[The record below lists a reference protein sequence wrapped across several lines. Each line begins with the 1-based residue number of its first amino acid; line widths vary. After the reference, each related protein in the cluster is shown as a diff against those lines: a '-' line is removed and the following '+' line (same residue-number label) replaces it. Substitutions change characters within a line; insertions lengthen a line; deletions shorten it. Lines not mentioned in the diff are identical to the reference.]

1 MSTTKIE
8 WAEKSWNPITGCT
21 KVSEGCKN
29 CYAERMAKRLA
40 GRYGYPKDDPFRVT
54 FHPDRLDQPLRWKKP
69 STIFVCS
76 MSDLFHEDVNPKDI
90 DAVFD
95 VMAEAKQHQ
104 FILLTKRPQNIKE
117 KLYGITEEWPCR
129 ELGGG
134 DYLPNVFLGVTV
146 ENQDAMWRVGELL
159 KIPAAGYWI
168 SAEPMLGPLDIRDA
182 LHGYPEPYGGEQYL
196 VTREMAMDAGDLRL
210 EGQPYQFGEP
220 NWQQTCP
227 PLSGVVLGGES
238 GPGARPMHPDWA
250 RGVRDQCADS
260 GVPFMFK
267 QWGAWAPCYEASEGW
282 WCLSQHTGNEIAAR
296 IPNNTKILENKWD
309 ESCVSRV
316 GAKRAGRLL
325 GGREHNETAWRMPV

>member
-1 MSTTKIE
+1 MGTTKIE
-8 WAEKSWNPITGCT
+8 WAEKSWNTITGCT

-40 GRYGYPKDDPFRVT
+40 GRYGYPKDAPFRVT

-76 MSDLFHEDVNPKDI
+76 MGDLFHESVEPRDI
-90 DAVFD
+90 DAIFD
-95 VMAEAKQHQ
+95 VMFEAKQHT
-104 FILLTKRPQNIKE
+104 FLVLTKRPQNIQE

-134 DYLPNVFLGVTV
+134 DYLPNVHIGVTV

-159 KIPAAGYWI
+159 KIPAAGRWV
-168 SAEPMLGPLDIRDA
+168 SVEPMLGPVDLYPAFCGFQPPSWGCGPDI
-182 LHGYPEPYGGEQYL
+182 
-196 VTREMAMDAGDLRL
+196 
-210 EGQPYQFGEP
+210 
-220 NWQQTCP
+220 
-227 PLSGVVLGGES
+227 SGVVLGGES

-250 RGVRDQCADS
+250 RDVRDQCADS

-267 QWGAWAPCYEASEGW
+267 QYGAWRPTEPGDKVGYVFGDPHGEDDGERFC
-282 WCLSQHTGNEIAAR
+282 
-296 IPNNTKILENKWD
+296 PM
-309 ESCVSRV
+309 SRL

-325 GGREHNETAWRMPV
+325 DGREHNETAWGMPA

>member
-76 MSDLFHEDVNPKDI
+76 MGDLFHEDVNPKDI
-90 DAVFD
+90 DRVFD

-104 FILLTKRPQNIKE
+104 FILLTKRPQNIQE

-134 DYLPNVFLGVTV
+134 DYLPNVLLGVTV
-146 ENQDAMWRVGELL
+146 ENQQAANERIPELF
-159 KIPAAGYWI
+159 KIPAAGYWLSI
-168 SAEPMLGPLDIRDA
+168 EPLLGPVDIT
-182 LHGYPEPYGGEQYL
+182 EYL
-196 VTREMAMDAGDLRL
+196 GWCDPV
-210 EGQPYQFGEP
+210 PPFGRYDP
-220 NWQQTCP
+220 A
-227 PLSGVVLGGES
+227 LSGVVLGGES

-250 RGVRDQCADS
+250 RGMRDQCADS

-267 QWGAWAPCYEASEGW
+267 QWGAWAPA
-282 WCLSQHTGNEIAAR
+282 
-296 IPNNTKILENKWD
+296 PNAGIIRYKEEVVTVGDADMRRL
-309 ESCVSRV
+309 

-325 GGREHNETAWRMPV
+325 DGREHNETAWGMPA

>member
-1 MSTTKIE
+1 MGTTKIE

-29 CYAERMAKRLA
+29 CYAERMAKRLK
-40 GRYGYPKDDPFRVT
+40 GRYGYPEDDPFRVT
-54 FHPDRLDQPLRWKKP
+54 FHPDRLDQPLHWKKP

-76 MSDLFHEDVNPKDI
+76 MSDLFHEDVRPQDI
-90 DAVFD
+90 DRIFD
-95 VMAEAKQHQ
+95 IMFEAKQHK
-104 FILLTKRPQNIKE
+104 FLVLTKRPQNIQE

-146 ENQDAMWRVGELL
+146 ENQDAVWRIDELF
-159 KIPAAGYWI
+159 KIPAAGYWV
-168 SAEPMLGPLDIRDA
+168 SVEPMLGPVDISDA
-182 LHGYPEPYGGEQYL
+182 LNGYPERYGGGHRGL
-196 VTREMAMDAGDLRL
+196 VSRDMAIDAGMPEIEGDDL
-210 EGQPYQFGEP
+210 GWDYGD
-220 NWQQTCP
+220 WQQTTP

-267 QWGAWAPCYEASEGW
+267 QYGAWRPTEPGDKAGYAFGDPHGEDDGERFCPMS
-282 WCLSQHTGNEIAAR
+282 L
-296 IPNNTKILENKWD
+296 L
-309 ESCVSRV
+309 

-325 GGREHNETAWRMPV
+325 DGREHNETAWEMPV